1 MAGRGRGERGDAVLV
16 SRRHHS
22 YKHWAPHNSWETTKI
37 KSSIQPIFIYFYVRD
52 VKCKPEFSDWL
63 SPIFWITQSS
73 QSRIRG
79 FLFFRGKSRNRKAA
93 WTLPFIWLADWAKT
107 VWRVGSDLLTL
118 TVGYS
123 GWISGLNVF
132 WRGQCLQIFLSIF
145 LIWRMLIIMSE
156 NKQLYTSTRQAIIA
170 SHQQPEIFLN
180 IKWWQK
186 YFQAEER

>member
-1 MAGRGRGERGDAVLV
+1 MDGNGCETFVIYLVLPVQGSWLTTRGEVVVVVAGLCGTRRMGGGVLDAVV
-16 SRRHHS
+16 SSSRHHS

-52 VKCKPEFSDWL
+52 VKCNPEFSDWL

-123 GWISGLNVF
+123 VGYQVWTCFEGDSVY
-132 WRGQCLQIFLSIF
+132 R
-145 LIWRMLIIMSE
+145 
-156 NKQLYTSTRQAIIA
+156 
-170 SHQQPEIFLN
+170 
-180 IKWWQK
+180 
-186 YFQAEER
+186 YFYQYF